1 METIPTQ
8 STTDLH
14 TPGAH
19 DDFVN
24 LEQNISETPKES
36 NAETSIAV
44 GPDTLT
50 RNLVEEF
57 FTLLYPLP
65 SFSFLHPEITQERLM
80 EGSLDEALV
89 FAICG
94 ITELQR
100 RSDSEAQGRSVA
112 WISKSEELIWQHLE
126 KPSMARLQVLVL
138 CVAYRIDTGSS
149 HRAFMLAGVASRSA
163 TAMRLNHERHDLDPT
178 SNEVRRRTLWSL
190 KVLEQYF
197 SIGLPEYELLPF
209 ENIYLQLPSR
219 EDCFQ
224 ESDQPL
230 HLEGGAYS
238 LFVKLTSL
246 RRDTMKFNRSIALF
260 DQPFP
265 QLLKLTR
272 SLDSELLHLRD
283 QMPAGSDMAAASVA
297 QFISTPWL
305 ARHLVMQLSWHQCRC
320 DLYRLFLPGYP
331 EAAPALVL
339 ADLDLATTQTA
350 VQVCAKSALSI
361 IEILSEVNSQCSH
374 SPLMEYDSAICGYHA
389 CRLILFLAGCQ
400 SEMSSISKE
409 YAISRGELC
418 LAAMKR
424 FFRRSAPV
432 GPILKDLERLIS
444 TCSTS
449 SDNWAQLIFRS
460 TPTER
465 SRDPLL
471 SQVAMAKQRLAIH
484 SLLRQAEFEDGE
496 SSIVASSSGPAVQP
510 SPNDNT
516 PPPSYPVPTYVPQ
529 QRLEFE
535 QILYTN
541 NGIPITAEALGNVD
555 QCFRMKVPISLLTSD
570 TSSSLQISTGT
581 EVFIGYQNVS
591 MKPSSTPRQR
601 SAPKAHEISTNSRK
615 SPENICLT
623 AACCGCYGY
632 RSPPCEALR
641 MSVFHSAFY
650 DQPAWRASIRI
661 VESNGRREFIN
672 RARLFDHKSIILYLV
687 GRA

>member
-1 METIPTQ
+1 MPRRDIHATLNFRALNQYDYGNSERTQPRKLRGGNACLQCRKQKSRCDQGIPRCSHCVEKQWTCIYAATGNAGALDLEIHNPHRNLEMETIPTQ
-8 STTDLH
+8 STTDLQ

-126 KPSMARLQVLVL
+126 KPSMARLQALVL

-535 QILYTN
+535 QVYSHFHGDL
-541 NGIPITAEALGNVD
+541 
-555 QCFRMKVPISLLTSD
+555 FRF
-570 TSSSLQISTGT
+570 STQT
-581 EVFIGYQNVS
+581 MEY
-591 MKPSSTPRQR
+591 P
-601 SAPKAHEISTNSRK
+601 
-615 SPENICLT
+615 
-623 AACCGCYGY
+623 
-632 RSPPCEALR
+632 
-641 MSVFHSAFY
+641 
-650 DQPAWRASIRI
+650 
-661 VESNGRREFIN
+661 
-672 RARLFDHKSIILYLV
+672 
-687 GRA
+687 